1 MTVSSWKARKAL
13 GLPSAPEPQAA
24 AGRVRPVAH
33 AAVVRGVLL
42 ACTLCLVTSLGAL
55 LGGCAADKAAE
66 PLNVTI
72 DRLYREARADM
83 EAGAYER
90 AINGFQRVEGLA
102 AGTVLAQQALLDT
115 AYLRWRSD
123 ERALALSAIER
134 FIKQH
139 PSSPGLDYA
148 LYLRG
153 LINFNDNVGLLAKLV
168 DQSPSERDQRA
179 SRDALQ
185 AFGQLVDQFP
195 ESAYAADARLRMA
208 YILNSL
214 AEHELHV
221 ARYYLRRGAY
231 LAAANRAQQVVA
243 NYPTAPANEEALAVM
258 VQAYEKLN
266 LPTLRDSSARV
277 LRQSFP
283 DSRFLGELPA
293 AALQARAPEPVAA
306 APVPAPPADLSTR

>member
-1 MTVSSWKARKAL
+1 MTVSFWKPWLKPSSPRMAARPTASK
-13 GLPSAPEPQAA
+13 AA
-24 AGRVRPVAH
+24 ATGRV
-33 AAVVRGVLL
+33 VVM
-42 ACTLCLVTSLGAL
+42 ACLLGAVGGL
-55 LGGCAADKAAE
+55 GGMLGGCAGDKPAE
-66 PLNVTI
+66 PINVTI
-72 DRLYREARADM
+72 DRLYREAREDM
-83 EAGAYER
+83 EAGTYER
-90 AINGFQRVEGLA
+90 AISGFQRVEGLA
-102 AGTVLAQQALLDT
+102 AGTVMAQQALLDT
-115 AYLRWRSD
+115 AYLHWKTD
-123 ERALALSAIER
+123 ERALALSSIER

-153 LINFNDNVGLLAKLV
+153 LINFNDNVGLFGSLLG
-168 DQSPSERDQRA
+168 QSPSERDQRA

-195 ESAYAADARLRMA
+195 ESGYAADARLRMA

-258 VQAYEKLN
+258 VQAYERLN
-266 LPTLRDSSARV
+266 LPTLRDDSARV

-283 DSRFLGELPA
+283 DSLFLSELPD
-293 AALQARAPEPVAA
+293 AALQARAPTAA
-306 APVPAPPADLSTR
+306 PAEAPVPAPPADIGKR

>member
-1 MTVSSWKARKAL
+1 MTVSVWWAL
-13 GLPSAPEPQAA
+13 GPLRSPAPAPSGAA
-24 AGRVRPVAH
+24 A
-33 AAVVRGVLL
+33 RGLL
-42 ACTLCLVTSLGAL
+42 LVCTLCLLTVMGAM
-55 LGGCAADKAAE
+55 LGGCASDKAAE

-72 DRLYREARADM
+72 DRLYREARDDM

-115 AYLRWRSD
+115 AYLRWKTD
-123 ERALALSAIER
+123 ERALALSTIER

-153 LINFNDNVGLLAKLV
+153 LINFNDNVGLLGRLL
-168 DQSPSERDQRA
+168 DQSPAERDQRA

-195 ESAYAADARLRMA
+195 ESDYAADARLRMA

-258 VQAYEKLN
+258 VQAYELLK

-283 DSRFLGELPA
+283 DSRFLDDLPA
-293 AALQARAPEPVAA
+293 AALQARAPEPVPS
-306 APVPAPPADLSTR
+306 APVPAPPSDISTR

>member
-1 MTVSSWKARKAL
+1 ML
-13 GLPSAPEPQAA
+13 GVA
-24 AGRVRPVAH
+24 AG
-33 AAVVRGVLL
+33 
-42 ACTLCLVTSLGAL
+42 LGGL
-55 LGGCAADKAAE
+55 LGGCAADKQAE
-66 PLNVTI
+66 PLSATV
-72 DRLYREARADM
+72 DRLYREARDDM
-83 EAGAYER
+83 DSGAYER
-90 AINGFQRVEGLA
+90 AISGFQRVEGLA

-115 AYLRWRSD
+115 AYLHWKTD
-123 ERALALSAIER
+123 DRATALSTIER

-153 LINFNDNVGLLAKLV
+153 LINFNDDVGLFGRVLS
-168 DQSPSERDQRA
+168 QSPSERDQRA

-195 ESAYAADARLRMA
+195 DSGYSADARLRIA

-258 VQAYEKLN
+258 VQAYERLN
-266 LPTLRDSSARV
+266 LPTLRDDSARV

-283 DSRFLGELPA
+283 DSPFLSALPA
-293 AALQARAPEPVAA
+293 AALQARAPTPAPAA
-306 APVPAPPADLSTR
+306 APVPAPPADISTR

>member
-1 MTVSSWKARKAL
+1 MTVSLWKAL
-13 GLPSAPEPQAA
+13 GPRAPDLRAPALAGPGLAA
-24 AGRVRPVAH
+24 RVSVLVCTVVAT
-33 AAVVRGVLL
+33 A
-42 ACTLCLVTSLGAL
+42 AL
-55 LGGCAADKAAE
+55 LGACGTNKPPE

-72 DRLYREARADM
+72 ERLYREARNDM

-102 AGTVLAQQALLDT
+102 AGTVLAQQSLLDT
-115 AYLRWRSD
+115 AYLHWKND
-123 ERALALSAIER
+123 ERAQSLTAIER

-153 LINFNDNVGLLAKLV
+153 LINFNDNVGLFGRALG
-168 DQSPSERDQRA
+168 QSPSERDQRA

-185 AFGQLVDQFP
+185 AFRQVVDQFP
-195 ESAYAADARLRMA
+195 ASAYAADSQLRAA

-214 AEHELHV
+214 ADHELHV

-231 LAAANRAQQVVA
+231 LAAANRAQQVVS

-258 VQAYEKLN
+258 VEAYDLLN
-266 LPTLRDSSARV
+266 LPVLRDDSARV

-283 DSRFLGELPA
+283 GSSYLSGLPA
-293 AALQARAPEPVAA
+293 AALQARDPAPAALSAPVV
-306 APVPAPPADLSTR
+306 VPAPPSDISSR